1 MPSRVWYSPS
11 TPLTTRCLSAPIPV
25 LECGAVTLNL
35 SSSFAIEVGTSP
47 AKSSPQ
53 CLQKLMIRKNNY
65 FLVVKIFVQNQ
76 KKYLLL
82 TR

>member
-1 MPSRVWYSPS
+1 MASRVWYSPS
-11 TPLTTRCLSAPIPV
+11 TPRTTRCLSAPIPV

-53 CLQKLMIRKNNY
+53 CLQKLDQK
-65 FLVVKIFVQNQ
+65 KIFIV
-76 KKYLLL
+76 
-82 TR
+82 